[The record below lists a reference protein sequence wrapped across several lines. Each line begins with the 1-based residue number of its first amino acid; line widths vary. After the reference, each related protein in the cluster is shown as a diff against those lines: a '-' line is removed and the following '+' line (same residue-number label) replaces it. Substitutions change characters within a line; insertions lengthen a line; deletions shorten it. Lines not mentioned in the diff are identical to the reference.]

1 MRQKL
6 TASKLLQSHLT
17 HIKNVN
23 LLFKTDLKSAEL
35 LTKTFFFLYF
45 RGVLK
50 IAKELSETSKVY
62 AQD

>member
-1 MRQKL
+1 M
-6 TASKLLQSHLT
+6 

-23 LLFKTDLKSAEL
+23 LPFKTDLKNAEL
-35 LTKTFFFLYF
+35 LIKTLFFLYF

-50 IAKELSETSKVY
+50 MAKELSEMSKVY

>member
-1 MRQKL
+1 M
-6 TASKLLQSHLT
+6 

-35 LTKTFFFLYF
+35 LTKAFFFLYF

-50 IAKELSETSKVY
+50 MAKELSETSKVY